1 MFYPSWLALVL
12 LLWACAIWLI
22 PRVTPNK
29 SLYYTSPLLVLYAL
43 GLLLLQYVNSLSLT
57 TSELPR
63 YQAFGTECREE
74 NSTVGCET
82 IVLLVKVYCVQIV
95 SRPHSF

>member
-29 SLYYTSPLLVLYAL
+29 SLYYTSPLLVLYGL

>member
-1 MFYPSWLALVL
+1 MLYPSWLALVL
-12 LLWACAIWLI
+12 LLWACVIWLI

-63 YQAFGTECREE
+63 YQRYQVFGTECTEE

-82 IVLLVKVYCVQIV
+82 IVLLIKVIICGA
-95 SRPHSF
+95 

>member
-1 MFYPSWLALVL
+1 MVYPSWLALVL
-12 LLWACAIWLI
+12 LLWACVIWLI

-43 GLLLLQYVNSLSLT
+43 GLLLLQYVYSLNLT

-63 YQAFGTECREE
+63 YQALGTECAE
-74 NSTVGCET
+74 NSVVGCES
-82 IVLLVKVYCVQIV
+82 IVLLIKVTINA
-95 SRPHSF
+95 